1 MENPDN
7 KNSNPE
13 EQASELKQ
21 PSTDDINSV
30 DAETAIKEEP
40 IIEEAPDFFERLGN
54 KAIWLALGLAAC
66 IAFYVYKDF
75 LLFEKVLLFK
85 DIGSDSINFYLTYW
99 TEISNLYHTDGIPKW
114 SFHNG
119 MGDSM
124 FLFFQGDPFNHFLFL
139 LGKDNLPYGLAYMEV
154 LKIVLT
160 TLLFFKYLEKLELNN
175 FVKIIGSLLFAF
187 GGWMI
192 IGTSGWYV
200 FSTQVFYFALI
211 IYALEN
217 YLKSKNWILLT
228 IAVALASCSDLISSI
243 QYLFFCV
250 AYVVFRSFE
259 NDTKQLVS
267 IIKKGSSIIAIFI
280 LGIGLAGIYTVNYF
294 YFVFG
299 SARVVG
305 NSNIVN
311 YSSESPLALVSKNE
325 GLSVIA
331 RLFSNDVLGAGS
343 DYKGFSNYLEGPTLY
358 IGLIIL
364 IFVTQSLFTLKRR
377 LKILYSIIL
386 LLVVVALTFPYIRY
400 AFWGFQ
406 LNYYRIFSF
415 FISFILLYIGL
426 RAFDHFIKT
435 KKINIS
441 ALLGFASFTA
451 LLFLT
456 NLVFPELMLDSPT
469 SLTVVGFIVV
479 YALLIYFGNKSKSF
493 QDIKFGIMV
502 LVLFELVTF
511 SNKTVNNRDHI
522 FTDELQDKKGFN
534 DYSLEA
540 INYIKSID
548 TNFYRVA
555 KMFPSGLSVHQSMN
569 DAMMQNFNGL
579 IGYTAFHNKN
589 YLNFL
594 QLNDALDANN
604 PDDLK
609 WVYKILSKPKLF
621 SFAGAKYIIDKGE
634 TFNYDTTYIHCIKK
648 MNGISIFKND
658 LALPLFFFQDQW
670 IKENNFKKLSK
681 KNKSN
686 IPFYA
691 SVLPMEANM
700 TIGTELNIDDTIR
713 LQDVSLLLE
722 QAKIL
727 QQSKITTNYFSNN
740 KILLNIV
747 VDKPKLLQTTIPF
760 HKGWS
765 VLVDGKLISPFISNG
780 GLLAFNL
787 AKGDKQIVLEFKPT
801 DLKLGLIVTLISF
814 IVCILILFKNIF
826 K

>member
-1 MENPDN
+1 MENSNHINKSEGNPSHDTNLPEQEMNSLDN
-7 KNSNPE
+7 ESIN
-13 EQASELKQ
+13 EQ
-21 PSTDDINSV
+21 NV
-30 DAETAIKEEP
+30 V
-40 IIEEAPDFFERLGN
+40 IEEGPDFFERLGN
-54 KAIWLALGLAAC
+54 KAIWFALGIAAC

-192 IGTSGWYV
+192 LGTSGWYV
-200 FSTQVFYFALI
+200 FSTQVFYFALV
-211 IYALEN
+211 IYSLEN
-217 YLKSKNWILLT
+217 YLKNNNWILLT
-228 IAVALASCSDLISSI
+228 IVVALAACSDLISCI
-243 QYLFFCV
+243 QYLFFSI
-250 AYVVFRSFE
+250 AYLMFRSIE
-259 NDTKQLVS
+259 TEHKQILGLF
-267 IIKKGSSIIAIFI
+267 KKVATVIPVYI
-280 LGIGLAGIYTVNYF
+280 LGIGLAGVYSVTYF
-294 YFVFG
+294 NFVFG
-299 SARVVG
+299 SARIVG

-311 YSSESPLALVSKNE
+311 YSSESPFTFVSKIE
-325 GLSVIA
+325 GLSILA

-343 DYKGFSNYLEGPTLY
+343 DYKGFFNYLESPTLY
-358 IGLIIL
+358 IGLITI
-364 IFVTQSLFTLKRR
+364 IFVIQSVFIFNRR
-377 LKILYSIIL
+377 LKILYGITL
-386 LLVVVALTFPYIRY
+386 LFVVTALTFPFVRY

-415 FISFILLYIGL
+415 FISFVLLYIGL

-435 KKINIS
+435 KNSNKNV
-441 ALLGFASFTA
+441 LVGFVLVTA

-502 LVLFELVTF
+502 LVLFEIVTF
-511 SNKTVNNRDHI
+511 SNKTVNNRDHL
-522 FTDELQDKKGFN
+522 FTAELQDKKGFN
-534 DYSLEA
+534 DYSVEA

-548 TNFYRVA
+548 SHFYRVA

-579 IGYTAFHNKN
+579 IGYTAFHNKY

-604 PDDLK
+604 TDDLK

-621 SFAGAKYIIDKGE
+621 SFAGAKYIIDNGE

-648 MNGISIFKND
+648 LNGISIFKND
-658 LALPLFFFQDQW
+658 LALPLFFFQDKW
-670 IKENNFKKLSK
+670 IKESDFKKLSK
-681 KNKSN
+681 KNKSHAL
-686 IPFYA
+686 FYA
-691 SVLPMEANM
+691 SVLPNESNIK
-700 TIGTELNIDDTIR
+700 IGNELHVDDTVR
-713 LQDVSLLLE
+713 LQNLVLLLE

-727 QQSKITTNYFSNN
+727 QNSKIITKYFSNN
-740 KILLNIV
+740 RILLDV
-747 VDKPKLLQTTIPF
+747 QVDKPTIFQTTIPF

-765 VLVDGKLISPFISNG
+765 VLVDGKLISPFIVDG

-787 AKGDKQIVLEFKPT
+787 VKGEKQIVLEFKPT

-814 IVCILILFKNIF
+814 ITCIFLFFKNKF
-826 K
+826 T

>member
-7 KNSNPE
+7 NNSNPE
-13 EQASELKQ
+13 EQASELNQ
-21 PSTDDINSV
+21 PNTDDVNSV

-40 IIEEAPDFFERLGN
+40 IIEEGPDFFERLGS
-54 KAIWLALGLAAC
+54 KAIWLALGLATC

-85 DIGSDSINFYLTYW
+85 DIGSDSINFLLTYW

-124 FLFFQGDPFNHFLFL
+124 FLFLQGDPFNHFLFL

-154 LKIVLT
+154 IKIILT
-160 TLLFFKYLEKLELNN
+160 TLLFFKYLEKLKLNN

-192 IGTSGWYV
+192 LGTSGWYV

-217 YLKSKNWILLT
+217 YLNSKNWILLT
-228 IAVALASCSDLISSI
+228 IALALSASSDLISSI

-267 IIKKGSSIIAIFI
+267 IIKKGSSIIAIFL

-311 YSSESPLALVSKNE
+311 YGAESPLTLVSKNE
-325 GLSVIA
+325 GLSVLA
-331 RLFSNDVLGAGS
+331 RLFSNDLLGAGS

-358 IGLIIL
+358 IGLIVL
-364 IFVTQSLFTLKRR
+364 IFVIQSLFILNRK
-377 LKILYSIIL
+377 LKILYGITL
-386 LLVVVALTFPYIRY
+386 LLVVMALTFPYVRY

-426 RAFDHFIKT
+426 RAFDNFIKT
-435 KKINIS
+435 KKINKS
-441 ALLGFASFTA
+441 ALVGFVLVTA
-451 LLFLT
+451 LIFLT
-456 NLVFPELMLDSPT
+456 NFIFPELMLDSPT
-469 SLTVVGFIVV
+469 SFTVVGFIVL

-502 LVLFELVTF
+502 VVLFELITF

-522 FTDELQDKKGFN
+522 FTSELQDKIGFN

-548 TNFYRVA
+548 TTIYRVA

-604 PDDLK
+604 P
-609 WVYKILSKPKLF
+609 
-621 SFAGAKYIIDKGE
+621 
-634 TFNYDTTYIHCIKK
+634 
-648 MNGISIFKND
+648 ND
-658 LALPLFFFQDQW
+658 L
-670 IKENNFKKLSK
+670 ISSENCFL
-681 KNKSN
+681 
-686 IPFYA
+686 
-691 SVLPMEANM
+691 
-700 TIGTELNIDDTIR
+700 
-713 LQDVSLLLE
+713 
-722 QAKIL
+722 
-727 QQSKITTNYFSNN
+727 
-740 KILLNIV
+740 
-747 VDKPKLLQTTIPF
+747 
-760 HKGWS
+760 
-765 VLVDGKLISPFISNG
+765 
-780 GLLAFNL
+780 
-787 AKGDKQIVLEFKPT
+787 
-801 DLKLGLIVTLISF
+801 
-814 IVCILILFKNIF
+814 
-826 K
+826 

>member
-7 KNSNPE
+7 NNSNPE
-13 EQASELKQ
+13 EQASELNQ
-21 PSTDDINSV
+21 PSTDDVNSV
-30 DAETAIKEEP
+30 DAETTIKEEP
-40 IIEEAPDFFERLGN
+40 IIEEGPDFFERLGN

-66 IAFYVYKDF
+66 ISFYVYKDF

-192 IGTSGWYV
+192 LGTSGWYV
-200 FSTQVFYFALI
+200 FSTQVFYFAFI

-217 YLKSKNWILLT
+217 YLKNKNWILLT

-243 QYLFFCV
+243 QYLFFSL
-250 AYVVFRSFE
+250 AYLVFRSFE
-259 NDTKQLVS
+259 NDNKHILS
-267 IIKKGSSIIAIFI
+267 FIKKGSSVIAIFI

-311 YSSESPLALVSKNE
+311 YGAESPLTIVSKNE
-325 GLSVIA
+325 GLSVLA

-343 DYKGFSNYLEGPTLY
+343 DYKGFTNYLEGPILY
-358 IGLIIL
+358 IGLIVL
-364 IFVTQSLFTLKRR
+364 IFVTQSLFILNRK
-377 LKILYSIIL
+377 LKILYGITL
-386 LLVVVALTFPYIRY
+386 LLVVIALTFPYVRY

-415 FISFILLYIGL
+415 FISFVLLYIGL

-479 YALLIYFGNKSKSF
+479 YSLLIYFGNKSKSF

-511 SNKTVNNRDHI
+511 SNKTVNNRDHL
-522 FTDELQDKKGFN
+522 FTAELEDKKGFN

-594 QLNDALDANN
+594 N
-604 PDDLK
+604 
-609 WVYKILSKPKLF
+609 
-621 SFAGAKYIIDKGE
+621 
-634 TFNYDTTYIHCIKK
+634 T
-648 MNGISIFKND
+648 
-658 LALPLFFFQDQW
+658 
-670 IKENNFKKLSK
+670 
-681 KNKSN
+681 
-686 IPFYA
+686 
-691 SVLPMEANM
+691 
-700 TIGTELNIDDTIR
+700 
-713 LQDVSLLLE
+713 
-722 QAKIL
+722 
-727 QQSKITTNYFSNN
+727 
-740 KILLNIV
+740 
-747 VDKPKLLQTTIPF
+747 
-760 HKGWS
+760 
-765 VLVDGKLISPFISNG
+765 
-780 GLLAFNL
+780 
-787 AKGDKQIVLEFKPT
+787 FKP
-801 DLKLGLIVTLISF
+801 LNELGAFYNSSL
-814 IVCILILFKNIF
+814 N
-826 K
+826 